1 MGVGHRELC
10 VLVER
15 GQELGALRSQ
25 FCEPI
30 K

>member
-1 MGVGHRELC
+1 MRVGQRDLC

-25 FCEPI
+25 FREPI